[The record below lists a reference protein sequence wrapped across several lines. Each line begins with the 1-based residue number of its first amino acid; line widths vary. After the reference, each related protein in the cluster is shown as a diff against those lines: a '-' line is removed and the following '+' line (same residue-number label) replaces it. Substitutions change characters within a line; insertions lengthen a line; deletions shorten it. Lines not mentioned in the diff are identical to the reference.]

1 MRALLLVG
9 LGGALGALA
18 RYGLMGAFYAL
29 FALPP
34 RFPAAT
40 LLVNTLACFVLGLIL
55 GLMELKGWFGSS
67 SRLFLVIGFLGAFS
81 TYSTYAGE
89 TYALLR
95 ALEWWLAAFNIVAHT
110 ALGLVGVWLGMICAQ
125 LLA

>member
-1 MRALLLVG
+1 MRTLLLVG

-18 RYGLMGAFYAL
+18 RYGMMGAFYAL
-29 FALPP
+29 FSIPP

-40 LLVNTLACFVLGLIL
+40 LLVNVLACFVLGTLT
-55 GLMELKGWFGSS
+55 GLMELKGYFGSS
-67 SRLFLVIGFLGAFS
+67 SRLFLIIGFLGAFS

-95 ALEWWLAAFNIVAHT
+95 SLEWGLALLNVATHT
-110 ALGLVGVWLGMICAQ
+110 VLGLVGVWLGMLCAQ